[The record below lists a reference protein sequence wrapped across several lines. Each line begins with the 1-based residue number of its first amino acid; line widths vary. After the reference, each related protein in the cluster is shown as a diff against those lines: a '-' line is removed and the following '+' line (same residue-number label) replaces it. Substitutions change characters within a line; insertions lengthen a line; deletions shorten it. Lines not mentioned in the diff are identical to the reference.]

1 MTHQLNTMSTWHMI
15 DVPRLYDKI
24 KLIGGCCLYYA
35 LLHYLA
41 NVFYINKKRTGE
53 SSMGDVTHTNYQT
66 DLV

>member
-1 MTHQLNTMSTWHMI
+1 MI
-15 DVPRLYDKI
+15 DVRRLYDKI
-24 KLIGGCCLYYA
+24 KLIGGCWLYYA